1 MMIIPGLDVLKLA
14 NKTVVDA
21 ANEIDRQ
28 NMAKNQEKGSSAEE
42 TQEFEIRK
50 LEIKGE
56 DFREIFTTLKI
67 KESIFE
73 NFITGEVVI
82 SDTESLIEE
91 LGIIGE
97 EEITIEVGFPEH
109 SNREPK
115 DIIKIKCHIYK
126 IDNRTREG
134 IGQSIEEYTIYFCD
148 KIALNDKLVRVS
160 KTYKKGTISSY
171 VQKIFK
177 EELQAGEVNA
187 EETQNNFEINIP
199 NLNPISAINFLSN
212 FSYKS
217 FNDGGDGEKR
227 LMYLFYQ
234 DRKQFNFKSIEEM
247 IKSSKSVAD
256 ILFDKSDNFD
266 FANESQKNV
275 KKDPGFLNTTLQ
287 DVYETVQ
294 EVFSIAKVDL
304 KYDVYQAESYE
315 ILKAF
320 SNYESAETG
329 YFGFT
334 NYSSDILSKTLHKI
348 QYKYSEDFNKMPKLS
363 KVETKTNKYKI
374 SEIPFSTK
382 IYSKPTTKGRLD
394 SKYVEE
400 SLGKQIEHYTETRD
414 PLKNTKKERIF
425 MGPKFKILLPGN
437 NKIMVGDTVNL
448 KFPSFKLDD
457 DEKRTRTY
465 EDDEIY
471 SGKYLVF
478 EIEHT
483 FTRFNKWNSFTSCV
497 SDSIK
502 NHKRG

>member
-1 MMIIPGLDVLKLA
+1 MLGLGNSV
-14 NKTVVDA
+14 VVDA
-21 ANEIDRQ
+21 ANDLNRQ
-28 NMAKNQEKGSSAEE
+28 KMAKNQEKGSSAEE
-42 TQEFEIRK
+42 TQEFEIKK

-109 SNREPK
+109 SDREPK
-115 DIIKIKCHIYK
+115 DIIEIKCHIYK

-187 EETQNNFEINIP
+187 EKTQNNFEINIP

-266 FANESQKNV
+266 SANKSQPNV
-275 KKDPGFLNTTLQ
+275 KKQEKPTGLLNASW
-287 DVYETVQ
+287 Q
-294 EVFSIAKVDL
+294 EVVDAVQDLFAPAKVDL
-304 KYDVYQAESYE
+304 EFDVYQAESYE

-348 QYKYSEDFNKMPKLS
+348 QYKYSEDFNKMPKLN

-437 NKIMVGDTVNL
+437 NKIMIGDTVNL

-457 DEKRTRTY
+457 VDKRTRTY

-478 EIEHT
+478 EIEHI